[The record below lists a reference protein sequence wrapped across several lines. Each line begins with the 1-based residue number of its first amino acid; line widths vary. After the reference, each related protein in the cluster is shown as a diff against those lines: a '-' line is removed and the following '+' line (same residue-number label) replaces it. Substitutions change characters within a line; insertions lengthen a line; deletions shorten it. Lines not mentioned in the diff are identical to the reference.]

1 MKFVS
6 LFLSKLFSIRI
17 FYTFGP
23 TQSTARF
30 LDEYGEANL
39 TNEMYTTANCPRKSQ
54 LRGTYTVWGK
64 LCSNVI
70 VFCVKRIT
78 RRLKIYPKI
87 FSSPSW
93 SRNRMVECISS
104 RFQTYSLSLSLSLS
118 LTLSLSLSLSHSL
131 TLTLSLSHSLSLTL
145 SLSPSL
151 SLSPHIYIYL

>member
-1 MKFVS
+1 MFSEIWASV
-6 LFLSKLFSIRI
+6 LPKLFSIRT
-17 FYTFGP
+17 FYTFSP
-23 TQSTARF
+23 TQCTARF

-39 TNEMYTTANCPRKSQ
+39 TYEIYTTANSPRKTQ

-104 RFQTYSLSLSLSLS
+104 RFQTFYFYLSLSLY
-118 LTLSLSLSLSHSL
+118 
-131 TLTLSLSHSLSLTL
+131 
-145 SLSPSL
+145 
-151 SLSPHIYIYL
+151 IYIYTYIYALFKRLTTLLGSISTVT